1 MAEVVGFKAS
11 NIIYTKQLYKLI
23 CGIIWLRDLIG
34 NCVFS
39 SISVEITLQVRISL
53 FNFQLYR
60 HIDHPGWKMS
70 WTWRGDEV
78 IWNMWGAET
87 TDQGNCSRFRGK
99 QLPYC
104 CEKTPVIVD
113 LMPGAP
119 YNLQTANCCKGGVLS
134 SMTQDMSKYGATFQ
148 MNVAASTKSSD
159 FVMPQNFTLG
169 LAGYSC
175 GKPFE
180 VSPSKFYTDGGRRRT
195 QALSK
200 THFVKPFLPSQV
212 KFLHLC
218 KLKHQFISGVFIY
231 LFM

>member
-1 MAEVVGFKAS
+1 M
-11 NIIYTKQLYKLI
+11 
-23 CGIIWLRDLIG
+23 
-34 NCVFS
+34 
-39 SISVEITLQVRISL
+39 
-53 FNFQLYR
+53 
-60 HIDHPGWKMS
+60 
-70 WTWRGDEV
+70 